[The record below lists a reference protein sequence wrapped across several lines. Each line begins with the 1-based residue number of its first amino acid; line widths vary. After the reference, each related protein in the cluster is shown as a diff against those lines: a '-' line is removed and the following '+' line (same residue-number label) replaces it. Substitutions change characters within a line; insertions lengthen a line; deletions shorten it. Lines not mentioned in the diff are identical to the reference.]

1 MTKIFPQEKDIGKEA
16 QLYVVLRLTNDEKR
30 VFYSL
35 SSDGLWSLW
44 DLRLKTLEPV
54 KTVDSLRQEEIL
66 KIYSGTMREGVKS
79 FYVGYSVNDDESG
92 KPVIH
97 FNSRRYTI
105 EVLLE
110 RI

>member
-1 MTKIFPQEKDIGKEA
+1 MQ
-16 QLYVVLRLTNDEKR
+16 
-30 VFYSL
+30 
-35 SSDGLWSLW
+35 
-44 DLRLKTLEPV
+44 
-54 KTVDSLRQEEIL
+54 QEEIL
-66 KIYSGTMREGVKS
+66 KIYSGTMKEGVKP